1 MCGKMVQTHTRTLY
15 QHQTLDFH
23 TAMYDEATGENWV
36 KGTKDFSALYFNF
49 LLLKKKVQNKK
60 LKSNPNYMQTWLYIT
75 NISIWL

>member
-1 MCGKMVQTHTRTLY
+1 
-15 QHQTLDFH
+15 
-23 TAMYDEATGENWV
+23 MYDEATGENWV

-75 NISIWL
+75 NISIWLWNKQTKLHEVMLARSVHPSWKEIY